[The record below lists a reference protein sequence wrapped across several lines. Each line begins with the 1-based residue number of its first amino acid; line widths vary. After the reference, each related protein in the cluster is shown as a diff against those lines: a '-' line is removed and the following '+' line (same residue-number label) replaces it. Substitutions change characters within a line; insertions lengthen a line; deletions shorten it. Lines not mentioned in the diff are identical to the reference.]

1 MDYKVMERL
10 LDKYFEGETSLKDE
24 SRLREFFQRE
34 EVPESMQLYQ
44 PLFRHL
50 SQEQKPKLGAD
61 FDRKLLQR
69 LEGAQ
74 PQAKVRR
81 LTARSWV
88 LRIAAVLVIGIG
100 LWWAY
105 TAQKALQKPQQAG
118 IDWSK
123 YEVQSPEDAFRL
135 TSTALLKASSELN
148 QGASTAAHEM
158 DKLKKV
164 GKFFK

>member
-10 LDKYFEGETSLKDE
+10 LDKYFEGETSLKEE
-24 SRLREFFQRE
+24 SRLRAYFQRDD
-34 EVPESMQLYQ
+34 VPENLRPYQ

-50 SQEQKPKLGAD
+50 AKEQSHELDAG
-61 FDRKLLQR
+61 FDRKLLRQ
-69 LEGAQ
+69 LETTM
-74 PQAKVRR
+74 PQAKVRY
-81 LTARSWV
+81 LSARSWMM
-88 LRIAAVLVIGIG
+88 RIAAAVVIGLG

-105 TAQKALQKPQQAG
+105 ISQNISSTNQQAG

-123 YEVQSPEDAFRL
+123 YEVKSTDEAFRL

-164 GKFFK
+164 GRFFK